1 MEEKK
6 IKSYLVELKHPDR
19 QVTQPDGEKKK
30 TIDGKVDKYWYVPGE
45 FPKEVLDY
53 GNYWD
58 YSCNSCLYPTDE
70 SGIEVLD
77 SLDVLDDR
85 LEEMGMKVG
94 LLVNDPSLA
103 KGGDWVETDDNG
115 TKLRVTAFESF
126 PALSAEKT
134 IAYSDLDNRAMA
146 RIRINGKPLY
156 EAGTMENGKTAW
168 LPDLHD
174 IIVGT
179 VVRAFRERGGATAEI
194 AFDSDILQARK
205 GETSLAFHLKA
216 RSRED
221 IVVFLRNLGV
231 NNPET
236 VKVEK
241 TEGDENGVTGVH
253 ARVILTDN
261 LN

>member
-1 MEEKK
+1 M
-6 IKSYLVELKHPDR
+6 
-19 QVTQPDGEKKK
+19 
-30 TIDGKVDKYWYVPGE
+30 
-45 FPKEVLDY
+45 LDC

-58 YSCNSCLYPTDE
+58 YSCDSSLYPTDE
-70 SGIEVLD
+70 SGTEIIGDLGM
-77 SLDVLDDR
+77 LNDR
-85 LEEMGMKVG
+85 LEETGMKVG
-94 LLVNDPSLA
+94 PLIDDPSLA
-103 KGGDWVETDDNG
+103 KGGDWVETEDNG

-126 PALSAEKT
+126 PALSVEKT

-168 LPDLHD
+168 LPDLRD
-174 IIVGT
+174 VIVGT
-179 VVRAFRERGGATAEI
+179 VVRAFRERGGETAEI
-194 AFDSDILQARK
+194 AFDGDILQTRK
-205 GETSLAFHLKA
+205 GETSLSFRLKA

-241 TEGDENGVTGVH
+241 TEGDKNGVTGVH
-253 ARVILTDN
+253 TRVILTDN